1 MKKIDPN
8 KITEEEK
15 AAQIEAMWQ
24 KHEDNKKSNREFEE
38 EIYSDW
44 IDSDPEVV
52 DYLWPDD

>member
-24 KHEDNKKSNREFEE
+24 KHEDNKKSDRARLNSIE
-38 EIYSDW
+38 
-44 IDSDPEVV
+44 
-52 DYLWPDD
+52 

>member
-24 KHEDNKKSNREFEE
+24 KHEDNNKSDKEFEE

-52 DYLWPDD
+52 DYLWLDD